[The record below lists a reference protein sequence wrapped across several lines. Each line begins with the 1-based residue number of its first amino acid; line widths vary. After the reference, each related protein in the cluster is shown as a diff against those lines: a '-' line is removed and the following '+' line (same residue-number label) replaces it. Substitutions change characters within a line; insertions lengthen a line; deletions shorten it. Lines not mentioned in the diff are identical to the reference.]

1 MLSVASFIKSRAGR
15 KSNEAPLGGFLEKKL
30 RIGPLSEREKQFG
43 DPCPPERM
51 MYDGRPRNLE
61 IDVDET

>member
-1 MLSVASFIKSRAGR
+1 MRPPWAASWK
-15 KSNEAPLGGFLEKKL
+15 KKL

-43 DPCPPERM
+43 DPCSPERM
-51 MYDGRPRNLE
+51 MYDGRPQNLE